1 LPKDYVQDFFFI
13 CLISVPN
20 LAKISFMG
28 WSLCWFLQKGVN
40 LSSSHM
46 NLNLPYLTLQITYPH
61 NIGKVLYT
69 SIDTR
74 WSSIYLIN
82 TCMNIW
88 NSDRFLFSTTSS
100 LQLVCKKKFI
110 LGNLVKH
117 LWDLASTLCKSVHTN
132 RDAIKRVLSF
142 QEASDV
148 IGGNGWDWLLT
159 FCAEPS
165 S

>member
-1 LPKDYVQDFFFI
+1 MLEDYVQECFFM

-20 LAKISFMG
+20 LAKTSFMG
-28 WSLCWFLQKGVN
+28 LSLCWFQQKGVN

-46 NLNLPYLTLQITYPH
+46 NLNPRYLTLQITYPH
-61 NIGKVLYT
+61 NIGKFLYT
-69 SIDTR
+69 NIDSR

-82 TCMNIW
+82 THMNLW

-117 LWDLASTLCKSVHTN
+117 LRDLASKLCKSMHTN
-132 RDAIKRVLSF
+132 RAAIKRVLSF
-142 QEASDV
+142 Q
-148 IGGNGWDWLLT
+148 
-159 FCAEPS
+159 
-165 S
+165 

>member
-1 LPKDYVQDFFFI
+1 MLNLLINLFFKINFLPEDYVQECFFM

-20 LAKISFMG
+20 LAKNSFMG
-28 WSLCWFLQKGVN
+28 WSLCWFQQKGVN
-40 LSSSHM
+40 MSSSHM
-46 NLNLPYLTLQITYPH
+46 NLNPPYLTLQH

-69 SIDTR
+69 RIDTR

-82 TCMNIW
+82 TCMNLW

-117 LWDLASTLCKSVHTN
+117 LQDLASTLYKSVHTN
-132 RDAIKRVLSF
+132 RDAIKQVLSF
-142 QEASDV
+142 Q
-148 IGGNGWDWLLT
+148 
-159 FCAEPS
+159 
-165 S
+165 

>member
-1 LPKDYVQDFFFI
+1 MLNLLINLVFKINFLPGDYLQECFFM

-20 LAKISFMG
+20 LAKTSFMG
-28 WSLCWFLQKGVN
+28 WSLCWFQQKGVN
-40 LSSSHM
+40 SSSSHM
-46 NLNLPYLTLQITYPH
+46 NLNPPYLTLQITYPH

-74 WSSIYLIN
+74 WSSIYLID
-82 TCMNIW
+82 TRMNLW

-117 LWDLASTLCKSVHTN
+117 LRDLASMLCKSVHTN
-132 RDAIKRVLSF
+132 PDTKKQVLSF
-142 QEASDV
+142 Q
-148 IGGNGWDWLLT
+148 
-159 FCAEPS
+159 
-165 S
+165 